1 MRHVISMLVLCISIA
16 LIAAPAFSE
25 QSITLFNEIDKQ
37 TGHDN
42 HMVAVQMFGDR
53 SEITYCD
60 GTEIENLLPLIRE
73 LQSDSRQPIT
83 LRSVAVHEFDLNNR
97 GWVVIGVCNRIKD
110 SDPSI
115 WCIRRTMS
123 PNRWRCRWA
132 VRLNPCAKCRLFI
145 DPEMSLLP
153 SSRRRDRSESH
164 SQTPQP
170 SNNNRVNR
178 SGESGGI

>member
-16 LIAAPAFSE
+16 LVAAPAFSE

-115 WCIRRTMS
+115 LVYSSHDVSKSM
-123 PNRWRCRWA
+123 A
-132 VRLNPCAKCRLFI
+132 
-145 DPEMSLLP
+145 MSLG
-153 SSRRRDRSESH
+153 RSFKSMRKVPVVYRPGNELVTFFTAEGS
-164 SQTPQP
+164 
-170 SNNNRVNR
+170 
-178 SGESGGI
+178 E